1 MSDPYFKNLLR
12 VCIGMLGFGLS
23 MWVIREMADIYIQ
36 LDIAVY
42 INSNDVEPTWEVK
55 ESLRNQSL
63 ASLVKHLLLLFGGYF
78 VFTKF
83 SKSKPANEN
92 T

>member
-12 VCIGMLGFGLS
+12 VCIGMLGFVLS
-23 MWVIREMADIYIQ
+23 MWIIREIADIYIK
-36 LDIAVY
+36 LDIAEY
-42 INSNDVEPTWEVK
+42 IISYDAEPTWEVK
-55 ESLRNQSL
+55 ESLRKQSL
-63 ASLVKHLLLLFGGYF
+63 ANLAIHLFLLFGGYF

-83 SKSKPANEN
+83 SKSKPANEK